1 LESFETR
8 TTKASIHSHFS
19 LDNFQKINPVVRIK
33 MKFSALAVAALLP
46 ALALTQEA
54 PTNHPDVPV
63 VEGRDLEKRAAVSG
77 KVLVDGLRYRTCPK
91 SSCTAVG
98 QYAKGTKISIKC
110 LTRIGTTVENG
121 DPYVSAR
128 VINTRFQLMM
138 NTLRGWAKLTNGYW
152 VAMGYGK
159 YITWS
164 CKSSILIPGP
174 YFPR

>member
-1 LESFETR
+1 
-8 TTKASIHSHFS
+8 
-19 LDNFQKINPVVRIK
+19 
-33 MKFSALAVAALLP
+33 MKFSALAIAALLP

-54 PTNHPDVPV
+54 PTNLPDAPV
-63 VEGRDLEKRAAVSG
+63 VESRNLEKRAVSG

-91 SSCTAVG
+91 RTCTAVG

-121 DPYVSAR
+121 DP
-128 VINTRFQLMM
+128 
-138 NTLRGWAKLTNGYW
+138 GWAKLTNGNW

-164 CKSSILIPGP
+164 STIYGCT
-174 YFPR
+174 